1 MSRRS
6 GWMIVI
12 PAVFPCSLLRSAELP
27 PWSECRQPAEC
38 ARKRTR
44 VMSGRTGLLKVNRA
58 IASVLDS
65 MARVDMVCRLRFK
78 LGRVRWL
85 GGWMA
90 AIVLGR
96 RVVVIVRAERGFDGV
111 VVGARRV
118 IRVKRGRLAGGPA
131 QEQREDGWQDQQGCE
146 GCQGHAAD
154 HGPAERR
161 VLLASR
167 LESQRHGDHPRD
179 HGATRHDD

>member
-12 PAVFPCSLLRSAELP
+12 PAVFPCSLLRSADLP
-27 PWSECRQPAEC
+27 LWSECRQPAEC
-38 ARKRTR
+38 ARKGTKVTSARI
-44 VMSGRTGLLKVNRA
+44 GLLKVNRA

-65 MARVDMVCRLRFK
+65 MARVDIACRLRFK

-96 RVVVIVRAERGFDGV
+96 RVVVIVRAMRGMDGV
-111 VVGARRV
+111 IVGTRGIVRV
-118 IRVKRGRLAGGPA
+118 ERGRLVGGPA
-131 QEQREDGWQDQQGCE
+131 QEQREDGRQDQQRGE
-146 GCQGHAAD
+146 GRQGHAAD

-161 VLLASR
+161 VLLTPL
-167 LESQRHGDHPRD
+167 LESQRHGD
-179 HGATRHDD
+179 

>member
-6 GWMIVI
+6 GWMTVI
-12 PAVFPCSLLRSAELP
+12 TAVFPCSLLRSADLP
-27 PWSECRQPAEC
+27 SWSDCRQPAEC
-38 ARKRTR
+38 ARTRTR

-65 MARVDMVCRLRFK
+65 MARVDIVCRLRFK

-96 RVVVIVRAERGFDGV
+96 RAVVIVRAMLGMNGV
-111 VVGARRV
+111 IVG
-118 IRVKRGRLAGGPA
+118 
-131 QEQREDGWQDQQGCE
+131 
-146 GCQGHAAD
+146 
-154 HGPAERR
+154 
-161 VLLASR
+161 
-167 LESQRHGDHPRD
+167 
-179 HGATRHDD
+179 TR